1 MRTKQE
7 PMAKA
12 KKKAIK
18 SGRTK
23 STVSYPSWLSHT
35 RLHKITLFLLSLFCY
50 INTTS
55 LDYALDDAIVI
66 HDNMFTTDGV
76 SGIKGI
82 LSKDT
87 FFGFFKEEG
96 KSQLV
101 AGGRYRPLSLVTFA
115 LEWELFAKKSMD
127 ENGQLS
133 QRGRP
138 WISHLIN
145 SLLFGATVVLLYT
158 VILLLFKSKFS
169 SSAAAIVALI
179 TASLFAVHPIHTEV
193 VANIKGRDEILA
205 LMGSLGALY
214 FSLRAILTGKWM
226 YHLLAGLTFFLAL
239 LSKENAI
246 TFLAIV
252 PLSIYF
258 FTSNKLAEILSPLSA
273 YVVASALFLTIRFS
287 ILGVSIGEPPMELMN
302 NPFLK
307 IENNQWVPFNAGEKA
322 ATITYTLGKYV
333 QLLVFPHPL
342 SHDYYPRQVD
352 IMNWGDWQ
360 VLLSL
365 LLYLGMLV
373 YALLGLK
380 RKDPISY
387 AILFYLA
394 TLSIVSNIV
403 FPIGTNMSER
413 LVFMPSVAFCL
424 LVGILGFRLLERK
437 RLPLKQLI
445 PIISIIIVLF
455 SLKTLTRNYA
465 WKNNYRLFTTDIEVA
480 SNSAKLRN
488 ATGGELVAQSQKP
501 ENQARR
507 DNMLQ
512 EALGHLE
519 EAVRIHPT
527 YKNAWLLK
535 GNAHLYLKQYEA
547 AISAYQKSLSVD
559 PNYAEANNNLGI
571 AYTEAGQYYGEQA
584 NDLPKALNYL
594 QQAFRL
600 RPNDFNTIRLLG
612 VANGMTGN
620 SPEAIRLFTK
630 CTVLQP
636 NNASAWFDLGVAHLN
651 AQDEAK
657 ANEAF
662 SKAKS
667 IDPDIESKRRR

>member
-1 MRTKQE
+1 MRTKKE

-12 KKKAIK
+12 KKKATK
-18 SGRTK
+18 PVRTK
-23 STVSYPSWLSHT
+23 STTTYPSWLTHT
-35 RLHKITLFLLSLFCY
+35 RLHKIALFLLSLFCY

-55 LDYALDDAIVI
+55 LDYALDDAIVV

-115 LEWELFAKKSMD
+115 LEWELFAKRSVD
-127 ENGQLS
+127 ENGQVS

-145 SLLFGATVVLLYT
+145 TLLYGATVVLLYT
-158 VILLLFKSKFS
+158 VILLLFKTKFTAS
-169 SSAAAIVALI
+169 TAAIIALI
-179 TASLFAVHPIHTEV
+179 TAGLFAVHPIHTEV

-214 FSLRAILTGKWM
+214 FSFRAILTGRWV

-258 FTSNKLAEILSPLSA
+258 FTSKKLAEIFSPLSA
-273 YVVASALFLTIRFS
+273 YVIASALFLTIRFS
-287 ILGVSIGEPPMELMN
+287 ILGVSIGDPPMELMN

-307 IENNQWVPFNAGEKA
+307 IENNQWVPFSPGEKA

-333 QLLVFPHPL
+333 QLLAFPHPL

-352 IMNWGDWQ
+352 IMNWGNWH

-365 LLYLGMLV
+365 FIYLGMLV
-373 YALLGLK
+373 YALLGLR

-394 TLSIVSNIV
+394 TLSIASNIV

-424 LVGILGFRLLERK
+424 LVGILGFRVLDRK
-437 RLPLKQLI
+437 RLQLKQLI
-445 PIISIIIVLF
+445 PILGMVMILF

-465 WKNNYRLFTTDIEVA
+465 WKNNYKLFTTDIEVA

-547 AISAYQKSLSVD
+547 AINAYQKSLSVD

-594 QQAFRL
+594 QQAFSL

-651 AQDEAK
+651 AQDETK

>member
-1 MRTKQE
+1 
-7 PMAKA
+7 MAKA
-12 KKKAIK
+12 KKKTVK
-18 SGRTK
+18 SRPTQAAN
-23 STVSYPSWLSHT
+23 TYPSWLTNS
-35 RLHKITLFLLSLFCY
+35 RLHKIVLFSLSFFCY

-76 SGIKGI
+76 SGIDGI

-115 LEWELFAKKSMD
+115 LEWELFAKKAGAD
-127 ENGQLS
+127 NEPAS

-138 WISHLIN
+138 WISHLLN
-145 SLLFGATVVLLYT
+145 TLLFGATIVLLYSLL
-158 VILLLFKSKFS
+158 LLLFKIEFPPSK
-169 SSAAAIVALI
+169 AAIVALVT
-179 TASLFAVHPIHTEV
+179 TALFAVHPIHTEA

-205 LMGSLGALY
+205 LMGSLAALY
-214 FSLRAILTGKWM
+214 FTVKAKITDRWLF
-226 YHLLAGLTFFLAL
+226 HLLAGIVFFLAL
-239 LSKENAI
+239 MSKENAI
-246 TFLAIV
+246 TFLAVV
-252 PLSIYF
+252 PLSLYF
-258 FTSNKLAEILSPLSA
+258 FTPTKIPKIISA
-273 YVVASALFLTIRFS
+273 LGPYVVASAIFLTIRFS
-287 ILGVSIGEPPMELMN
+287 ILGVSIGDPPMELMN

-307 IENNQWVPFNAGEKA
+307 IENNQWIPFSPAERS
-322 ATITYTLGKYV
+322 ATITFTLGKYI

-352 IMNWGDWQ
+352 IMSWGDWQ
-360 VLLSL
+360 VILSL
-365 LLYLGMLV
+365 LLYLGMIA
-373 YALLGLK
+373 YALFGLK
-380 RKDPISY
+380 RRDPISY
-387 AILFYLA
+387 AILFFLA
-394 TLSIVSNIV
+394 TISIASNIV

-413 LVFMPSVAFCL
+413 LIFMPSLAFCL
-424 LVGILGFRLLERK
+424 LIGVLSYRLLARN
-437 RLPLKQLI
+437 RLPLKTLV
-445 PIISIIIVLF
+445 PVLGVIIALL
-455 SLKTLTRNYA
+455 SLKTITRNYA
-465 WKNNYRLFTTDIEVA
+465 WKNNYKLFTTDIEVA
-480 SNSAKLRN
+480 PNSAKLRN

-501 ENQARR
+501 ENQARK

-547 AISAYQKSLSVD
+547 AISSYQQSLNVD
-559 PNYAEANNNLGI
+559 PDYTEANNNLGI
-571 AYTEAGQYYGEQA
+571 AFTQAGQYYGEQA
-584 NDLPKALNYL
+584 NDLSKALNYL
-594 QQAFRL
+594 QQAFQL
-600 RPNDFNTIRLLG
+600 RPNDFQTIRLLG
-612 VANGMTGN
+612 VASGMSGN
-620 SPEAIRLFTK
+620 SAEAIRLFTK

-651 AQDEAK
+651 AQDESK

-662 SKAKS
+662 AKAKS
-667 IDPDIESKRRR
+667 IDPDIESKRAQ

>member
-1 MRTKQE
+1 
-7 PMAKA
+7 MANA
-12 KKKAIK
+12 KKKAIR
-18 SGRTK
+18 SNHTK
-23 STVSYPSWLSHT
+23 AATSYPAWLTNT
-35 RLHKITLFLLSLFCY
+35 RMHRVALFFLSFLCY
-50 INTTS
+50 VNTTT

-76 SGIKGI
+76 SGISGI

-96 KSQLV
+96 KAQLV
-101 AGGRYRPLSLVTFA
+101 AGGRYRPLSLITFA
-115 LEWELFAKKSMD
+115 LEWELFASPSVN
-127 ENGQLS
+127 ETEPAS

-145 SLLFGATVVLLYT
+145 TLLFGATVVLLYV
-158 VILLLFKSKFS
+158 VIYLLFKVKFN
-169 SSAAAIVALI
+169 ATTAAIIALI

-214 FSLRAILTGKWM
+214 FSLRALQEKRVLF
-226 YHLLAGLTFFLAL
+226 HLLAAVAFFLGL

-246 TFLAIV
+246 TFLAVV
-252 PLSIYF
+252 PLSLYF
-258 FTSNKLAEILSPLSA
+258 FTTVKIPKIISSLGP
-273 YVVASALFLTIRFS
+273 YVVASAIFLAIRFS
-287 ILGVSIGEPPMELMN
+287 ILGLSIGDPPMELMN

-307 IENNQWVPFNAGEKA
+307 IENNQWVPFTASEKA
-322 ATITYTLGKYV
+322 ATITYTLGEYV

-342 SHDYYPRQVD
+342 SHDYYPRQIG
-352 IMNWGDWQ
+352 IMSWGDWQ
-360 VLLSL
+360 VILSL
-365 LLYLGMLV
+365 LLYLGLLG
-373 YALLGLK
+373 YALFGLR

-394 TLSIVSNIV
+394 TISIASNIV

-424 LVGILGFRLLERK
+424 FIGILSVRFLDSKKLSLQTIVAGLAIIATLL
-437 RLPLKQLI
+437 
-445 PIISIIIVLF
+445 
-455 SLKTLTRNYA
+455 SLKTITRNNA
-465 WKNNYRLFTTDIEVA
+465 WKNNYTLFTTDIEVA

-488 ATGGELVAQSQKP
+488 ATGGELIAQSQQP
-501 ENQARR
+501 QNQGRR

-547 AISAYQKSLSVD
+547 AISAYQKSLSID
-559 PNYAEANNNLGI
+559 PNYKEANNNLGI

-584 NDLPKALNYL
+584 NDLSKALNYL

-620 SPEAIRLFTK
+620 SAEAIRLFTK

-636 NNASAWFDLGVAHLN
+636 NNASAWFDLGVAYLN
-651 AQDEAK
+651 AQDEVK

-662 SKAKS
+662 TRAKS